1 MCPLKI
7 YSIWPQTDIRT
18 HYCNAVP
25 LVWSSLR
32 LTPII
37 SLVPRTF
44 PALVFG
50 TQKWRGKAWTHYYN
64 CNFSELFGY
73 YNYVTVFPVLIQR
86 MWCL

>member
-1 MCPLKI
+1 MCSLKI

-37 SLVPRTF
+37 SLVPRPF
-44 PALVFG
+44 PALVFSM
-50 TQKWRGKAWTHYYN
+50 QKWRGKAWTHYYKN
-64 CNFSELFGY
+64 KIVTLA
-73 YNYVTVFPVLIQR
+73 NYLVTTI
-86 MWCL
+86 M